1 MDLKIISTRKEI
13 KEFFGEEPIIAATI
27 RVTKACNLKC
37 PHCYVNAGKKL
48 KDELSLKEI
57 KSVIDQL
64 ANLNVFSI
72 FFTGGEPF
80 LRKDIVEILKYTD
93 KKGIGIAISTNAS
106 ILNKEIL
113 EKIKNLRFDLFQI
126 SLDGPKEIHE
136 SIRGKGSWQRTITNI
151 KLARSILKQKVGL
164 GIVIMKNN
172 WNVLDQTIAKGVN
185 CGADRITLMC
195 LILSGRASKE
205 LNPSPK
211 EFLKSIHKIFDKYK
225 ILQKKAKFS
234 KDTTI
239 PSALIPKK
247 WREKG
252 LHRTFAPCSFP
263 YYIAINSN
271 GDVAPCDGLFN
282 YPEMIIGNVRKNSLW
297 EIWQNSKLLK
307 ELRRINPSD
316 LKGVCKKCIYREYC
330 AGGCRAAAYINYR
343 DFRMPDPVCQT
354 IYEAGLFPKD
364 CLKS

>member
-13 KEFFGEEPIIAATI
+13 KNFFGEEPIMAATI
-27 RVTKACNLKC
+27 RVTKACNLRC
-37 PHCYVNAGKKL
+37 PHCYVNAGEKL
-48 KDELSLKEI
+48 ENELSLEEI
-57 KSVIDQL
+57 KSIIDQL
-64 ANLNVFSI
+64 AKLKVFSI

-80 LRKDIVEILKYTD
+80 LRKDIIEILKYTN
-93 KKGIGIAISTNAS
+93 KKGIGIAISTNGS
-106 ILNKEIL
+106 FLNKEVL
-113 EKIKNLRFDLFQI
+113 EKMRNIHFDLFQI
-126 SLDGPKEIHE
+126 SLDGPKKIHE
-136 SIRGKGSWQRTITNI
+136 SIRGKGSWQRAIDNI
-151 KLARSILKQKVGL
+151 KLARSILKKNIGL

-172 WNVLDQTIAKGVN
+172 WNFLDQTITKGVN

-195 LILSGRASKE
+195 LILSGRASEK
-205 LNPSPK
+205 LNPSPQ
-211 EFLKSIHKIFDKYK
+211 EFLESINKIFTKYK
-225 ILQKKAKFS
+225 YLQSKARFS

-282 YPEMIIGNVRKNSLW
+282 YPEMIIGNIRKTSLL
-297 EIWQNSKLLK
+297 EIWEKSKLLRD
-307 ELRRINPSD
+307 LRKINPSD
-316 LKGVCKKCIYREYC
+316 LKGVCKKCIYRDYC
-330 AGGCRAAAYINYR
+330 AGGCRASAYINYG

-354 IYEAGLFPKD
+354 VYEAGLFPKD

>member
-13 KEFFGEEPIIAATI
+13 KEFFGEEPIMAATI

-48 KDELSLKEI
+48 KDELSLEEI

-64 ANLNVFSI
+64 ASLKVFSI

-106 ILNKEIL
+106 VLNKEIL
-113 EKIKNLRFDLFQI
+113 EKIKDLRFDLFQI
-126 SLDGPKEIHE
+126 SIDGPKKIHE
-136 SIRGKGSWQRTITNI
+136 SIKGEDSWRRTINSI
-151 KLARSILKQKVGL
+151 KLAKSILKKKIGL

-172 WNVLDQTIAKGVN
+172 WKFLDKTIIKGVN

-195 LILSGRASKE
+195 LLLSGRANESFS
-205 LNPSPK
+205 PSPK
-211 EFLKSIHKIFDKYK
+211 EFLHSVNKIFDRYAV
-225 ILQKKAKFS
+225 LQSKAKFA

-252 LHRTFAPCSFP
+252 LHKTFAPCSFP

-271 GDVAPCDGLFN
+271 GDVGPCDGLFN
-282 YPEMIIGNVRKNSLW
+282 YPEMIIGNIRKNSLS
-297 EIWQNSKLLK
+297 EIWQKSKLLR
-307 ELRRINPSD
+307 ELRKINPSD
-316 LKGVCKKCIYREYC
+316 LKGVCSKCIYREYC
-330 AGGCRAAAYINYR
+330 VGGCRAAAYINYHN
-343 DFRMPDPVCQT
+343 FRMPDPICQT
-354 IYEAGLFPKD
+354 MYEAGLFPKD

>member
-1 MDLKIISTRKEI
+1 MNLKTISTREEI
-13 KEFFGEEPIIAATI
+13 KNFFGEEPIMAATI
-27 RVTKACNLKC
+27 RVTKACNLRC

-48 KDELSLKEI
+48 ENELSLKEI
-57 KSVIDQL
+57 KSTIDQL
-64 ANLNVFSI
+64 AKLKVFSI

-106 ILNKEIL
+106 VLNKEIL

-126 SLDGPKEIHE
+126 SIDGPKKIHE
-136 SIRGKGSWQRTITNI
+136 AIRGKGSWQKAIDNI
-151 KLARSILKQKVGL
+151 KLAKSILKKRIGL

-172 WNVLDQTIAKGVN
+172 WKFLDRTIAEGVN

-195 LILSGRASKE
+195 LILSGRANE
-205 LNPSPK
+205 RLNPSPR
-211 EFLKSIHKIFDKYK
+211 ELLKSINKIFKRYK
-225 ILQKKAKFS
+225 ALQTKAKFS

-239 PSALIPKK
+239 PSALVPKE

-252 LHRTFAPCSFP
+252 LHKTFAPCSFP

-271 GDVAPCDGLFN
+271 GDVAPCDGLFS
-282 YPEMIIGNVRKNSLW
+282 YPEMILGNIREKSLL
-297 EIWQNSKLLK
+297 EIWQKSKLLQ
-307 ELRRINPSD
+307 ELRKIDPSD
-316 LKGVCKKCIYREYC
+316 LKGICKKCLYRDYC

-343 DFRMPDPVCQT
+343 DFRMPDPVCQ
-354 IYEAGLFPKD
+354 IVYESGLFPKD